1 MLQEIGNILV
11 NFTGGLGYF
20 GIYIYMTIVG
30 TFIPLPSQIVLIPA
44 GYLASKGDMNIFY
57 IWISATVGST
67 TGATINY
74 FLAHKLITKLL
85 KNKKE
90 FLNKLS
96 HFFKNHGKISVFL
109 APLTIGAGQYISI
122 PAGLAKMD
130 LKLFL
135 PITFL
140 GNSIFNIF
148 MILIGFIF
156 NPDEANQKAI
166 YVSLGLLGFVV
177 LIATIYIFRELKHPV

>member
-1 MLQEIGNILV
+1 MLGEIGNILI
-11 NFTGGLGYF
+11 NLTIELGYI

-30 TFIPLPSQIVLIPA
+30 TFIPIPSQLVLIPA
-44 GYLASKGDMNIFY
+44 GYLASKGEMDIFY
-57 IWISATVGST
+57 IWISSTLGST

-74 FLAHKLITKLL
+74 FLAHKLITKFL
-85 KNKKE
+85 KNKKQ
-90 FLNKLS
+90 FLEKLS
-96 HFFKNHGKISVFL
+96 LFFKRHGKISLFL

-130 LKLFL
+130 LKLFF
-135 PITFL
+135 PITFV

-148 MILIGFIF
+148 MILIGFAF
-156 NPDEANQKAI
+156 NPNEANQKAI

-177 LIATIYIFRELKHPV
+177 LVATIYIMKELKKK